1 MKLKRF
7 LAAALAGVMA
17 ITSSVVTSV
26 TAGAEPGSGTHTF
39 ESPVV
44 VNGWAEVVVTSEE
57 ISTAL
62 GNSEYILENEFNSV
76 TVNYTAASAGDVSFG
91 YRSTAANGYWASGD
105 TQTAVVGDNSF
116 TFTKPYE
123 LENVGDDFKVQI
135 SGVVTVNSITFN
147 CNYVSESISAAN
159 FTYSTLTNT
168 TMAIGDTVTIAYDST
183 KTPVNA
189 KYAIK
194 YKVDNNGSI
203 EYYAPVYNNAVN
215 GTEGQAATGLE
226 VTSSTSGAVTTY
238 TFTAVAASVGTFEI
252 NVETSAAGDWSDTA
266 YLWFG
271 SATSYNVP
279 AYEITTTAPTNGTL
293 SVDKTEAA
301 AGETVTVTATPATDY
316 ELDAITVN
324 GNAITGTTFE
334 MPAEDVTVAA
344 TFKAVESDEPTDEP
358 TDDPTDE
365 PTEDVLETGTYTD
378 GKWSELSAEE
388 LAAAGTLNTITTVGD
403 EYLTTA
409 NVLSIQYSTTEK
421 KLRIYKVYKEEDLA
435 DKTSA
440 SIVVKK
446 GNVGLK
452 LTTECV
458 YTQLAS
464 GQTAPEGCYYIAWV
478 ISGVDDPTE
487 FSYSDITLA

>member
-26 TAGAEPGSGTHTF
+26 TAGAEDTVYTVYEFEAGVISSASFSSEAVAALNAATSSLSVTIDAVGDGYFYLQETSTWKCTAGNNPTVAIDTSHEFWSNFKGATGVNIAISGYTKVNRITVSVDGGSAIT
-39 ESPVV
+39 VYDV
-44 VNGWAEVVVTSEE
+44 
-57 ISTAL
+57 STAP
-62 GNSEYILENEFNSV
+62 
-76 TVNYTAASAGDVSFG
+76 AGM
-91 YRSTAANGYWASGD
+91 
-105 TQTAVVGDNSF
+105 
-116 TFTKPYE
+116 
-123 LENVGDDFKVQI
+123 DFPA
-135 SGVVTVNSITFN
+135 GGT
-147 CNYVSESISAAN
+147 NYVIQPAILAEAGVTADNIADCTLNATIVTAGASKEIAVLASDGNTWANQFFWKNDFTAGVLDISLDYVAGGSTVSPLDSALL
-159 FTYSTLTNT
+159 FHGKDIVVSKFTLTVPE
-168 TMAIGDTVTIAYDST
+168 I
-183 KTPVNA
+183 
-189 KYAIK
+189 
-194 YKVDNNGSI
+194 
-203 EYYAPVYNNAVN
+203 
-215 GTEGQAATGLE
+215 
-226 VTSSTSGAVTTY
+226 VTTY
-238 TFTAVAASVGTFEI
+238 AVTLE
-252 NVETSAAGDWSDTA
+252 ND
-266 YLWFG
+266 
-271 SATSYNVP
+271 
-279 AYEITTTAPTNGTL
+279 TNG
-293 SVDKTEAA
+293 DIMFADDAEGTENERLIE
-301 AGETVTVTATPATDY
+301 AGETVTITNGVVVEGY
-316 ELDAITVN
+316 ELDSITV
-324 GNAITGTTFE
+324 T
-334 MPAEDVTVAA
+334 AEDGSAVTVTETADGFTFTMPEKA
-344 TFKAVESDEPTDEP
+344 VTVTPTFKAVESDEP

-409 NVLSIQYSTTEK
+409 NVLSIQYNTTEK

>member
-26 TAGAEPGSGTHTF
+26 TAGAEDTVYTVYEFEAGVISSASFSSEAVAALNAATSSLSVTIDAVGDGYFYLQETSTWKCTAGNNPTVAIDTSHEFWSNFKGATGVNIAISGYTKVNRITVSVDGGSAIT
-39 ESPVV
+39 VYDV
-44 VNGWAEVVVTSEE
+44 
-57 ISTAL
+57 STAP
-62 GNSEYILENEFNSV
+62 
-76 TVNYTAASAGDVSFG
+76 AGM
-91 YRSTAANGYWASGD
+91 
-105 TQTAVVGDNSF
+105 
-116 TFTKPYE
+116 
-123 LENVGDDFKVQI
+123 DFPA
-135 SGVVTVNSITFN
+135 GGT
-147 CNYVSESISAAN
+147 NYVIQPAILAEAGVTADNIADCTLNATIVTAGASKEIAVLASDGNTWANQFFWKNDFTAGVLDISLDYVAGGSTVSPLDSALL
-159 FTYSTLTNT
+159 FHGKDIVVSKFTLTVPET
-168 TMAIGDTVTIAYDST
+168 
-183 KTPVNA
+183 
-189 KYAIK
+189 KYAI
-194 YKVDNNGSI
+194 
-203 EYYAPVYNNAVN
+203 E
-215 GTEGQAATGLE
+215 
-226 VTSSTSGAVTTY
+226 
-238 TFTAVAASVGTFEI
+238 
-252 NVETSAAGDWSDTA
+252 
-266 YLWFG
+266 
-271 SATSYNVP
+271 
-279 AYEITTTAPTNGTL
+279 TTAPTNGTL

-324 GNAITGTTFE
+324 GEAITGTTFE

-344 TFKAVESDEPTDEP
+344 TFKAVESDE
-358 TDDPTDE
+358 PTDE

-409 NVLSIQYSTTEK
+409 NVLSIQYNTTEK